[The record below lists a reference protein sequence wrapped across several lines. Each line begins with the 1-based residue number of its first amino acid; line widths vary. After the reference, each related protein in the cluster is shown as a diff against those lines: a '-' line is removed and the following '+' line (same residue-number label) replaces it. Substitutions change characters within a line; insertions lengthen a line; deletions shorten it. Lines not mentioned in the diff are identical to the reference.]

1 MVSFVKMMAEA
12 GCDITEYV
20 KIGTITEAQY
30 EDFTGNDYVAPTA

>member
-30 EDFTGNDYVAPTA
+30 KDITGKEYEGG